1 MSYPVLRRNRTQA
14 ELDDAAAAALY
25 RVSKLPKADR
35 AEFIGLLYDTP
46 AGVAFTEPRGG
57 ANNANARGA
66 FAIPAGSLLALY
78 HNHPPVRD
86 KRGFG
91 VAGGGEEFSPDD
103 IRQAKHL
110 GVPSYITTPSGR
122 LFRYDPATGRIEEVL
137 ALIPIQEMIMAMA
150 RDILGRAPNDPRG
163 LRLEGPTPQVSSDEP
178 RDLPKFDPVRPQA
191 IEPRRILANR

>member
-1 MSYPVLRRNRTQA
+1 MSYPVRRRNRTQA

-46 AGVAFTEPRGG
+46 TGVAFTEPRGG

-78 HNHPPVRD
+78 HNHPHVRN

-91 VAGGGEEFSPDD
+91 VAGGVEEFSPDD

-110 GVPSYITTPSGR
+110 GVPSYISTPAGR
-122 LFRYDPATGRIEEVL
+122 LFRYDPATGTTAPVL
-137 ALIPIQEMIMAMA
+137 AEIPIDEIAA
-150 RDILGRAPNDPRG
+150 YFRAQ
-163 LRLEGPTPQVSSDEP
+163 LTKRLEALGGVP
-178 RDLPKFDPVRPQA
+178 
-191 IEPRRILANR
+191 